1 LKGSRGAMQG
11 CRVPLAA
18 LLFAIAFMPGS
29 LGAQYLDDALQAG
42 DLICQFRDGY
52 RREQLAG
59 LEAPRPADIMLI
71 FDSIRTEAPDKAGAV
86 AGSASTYSSRAPGR
100 RDATVR
106 ATPKTVHFV
115 ERIGP
120 SVRVTT
126 LSACEQW
133 KFRKGHERCVRF
145 SAQHAWHFDSVAARD
160 PELALARAP
169 SGASNGSCEPW
180 NVD

>member
-1 LKGSRGAMQG
+1 MRRRGDAIHG
-11 CRVPLAA
+11 FREPLCA
-18 LLFAIAFMPGS
+18 LLLALAFMPGS
-29 LGAQYLDDALQAG
+29 LRAQYLGDALEAG
-42 DLICQFRDGY
+42 DLICQFLDGY
-52 RREQLAG
+52 RHEQFAG
-59 LEAPRPADIMLI
+59 LTAPRPADIMLI

-86 AGSASTYSSRAPGR
+86 AGIASTYSSRAPGK

-106 ATPKTVHFV
+106 ATPKTVHFI

-120 SVRVTT
+120 SVRVTK
-126 LSACEQW
+126 LSTCEQW

-145 SAQHAWHFDSVAARD
+145 RAQHAWHFDTGAARD

>member
-1 LKGSRGAMQG
+1 MR
-11 CRVPLAA
+11 AA
-18 LLFAIAFMPGS
+18 P
-29 LGAQYLDDALQAG
+29 
-42 DLICQFRDGY
+42 
-52 RREQLAG
+52 
-59 LEAPRPADIMLI
+59 
-71 FDSIRTEAPDKAGAV
+71 KA
-86 AGSASTYSSRAPGR
+86 
-100 RDATVR
+100 
-106 ATPKTVHFV
+106 VHFI

-120 SVRVTT
+120 SVRMTT

-145 SAQHAWHFDSVAARD
+145 SAQHAWHFDTGAARD